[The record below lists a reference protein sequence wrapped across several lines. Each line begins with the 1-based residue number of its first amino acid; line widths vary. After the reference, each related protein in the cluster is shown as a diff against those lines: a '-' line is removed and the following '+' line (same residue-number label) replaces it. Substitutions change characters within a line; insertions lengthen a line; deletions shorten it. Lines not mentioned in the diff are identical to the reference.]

1 VPVPPGASGR
11 HAGEWLLLAAALVA
25 FGAVLAGYLTYMVVH
40 PPSWT
45 LDLVDLHVYRD
56 GGLVARHAVP
66 PYSPHR
72 AAPLYEWRGYGSL
85 RLKFTYPPFAAAV
98 FALLSYLPWAVL
110 AGLSVAASLALLV
123 AALWFTLGG
132 LGYRRN
138 RLRLAATLLI
148 AALVFWTE
156 PVLRTVYLGQV
167 NLALMALIVWDLSQ
181 PDTKAS
187 RWWKGASVGIAA
199 GIKLIPLIFIPYLL
213 LTHRFRQAALAC
225 GAFAATVLAGY
236 LVLPADSARWW
247 LHGLFLQTGRTG
259 FIGWEGNQ
267 SLPALITRLSGSIA
281 AGKPIWL
288 AAAAVTAIAGLA
300 CAATLDRAG
309 HQTAGLLACALTGLL
324 VSPISW
330 DHHWVWIAPGVAVA
344 AHYAADAMRGGARWK
359 AAGFCA
365 LAAGIAVLY
374 GAWPGSLWGE
384 PRDLGNFSLGVIWA
398 PPNTNPSLYYRLGDR
413 ASFPE
418 YHWHGAQ
425 LLIGNAFVFGGLLLL
440 AILAMLTVRARSTP
454 AAGQAAGPQPLHAP
468 M

>member
-1 VPVPPGASGR
+1 MPPGASGR
-11 HAGEWLLLAAALVA
+11 HAGERLLLAAALVA
-25 FGAVLAGYLTYMVVH
+25 FGAVLAGYLTYMAVH

-45 LDLVDLHVYRD
+45 LNLVDLHVYRD

-110 AGLSVAASLALLV
+110 AGFSVAASLALLV

-148 AALVFWTE
+148 AALVLWTE

-187 RWWKGASVGIAA
+187 RWWKGAGVGIAA

-225 GAFAATVLAGY
+225 GAFAATVLAGF

-288 AAAAVTAIAGLA
+288 AAAAVTAVSRPGLRGHAGQGWA
-300 CAATLDRAG
+300 PDGRAAGMRAHRAAGIPHQLGPPLGVDR
-309 HQTAGLLACALTGLL
+309 
-324 VSPISW
+324 
-330 DHHWVWIAPGVAVA
+330 PGGGGGCPLRGRRHA
-344 AHYAADAMRGGARWK
+344 RGGALEGGRVLR
-359 AAGFCA
+359 AGGRDCR
-365 LAAGIAVLY
+365 AV
-374 GAWPGSLWGE
+374 
-384 PRDLGNFSLGVIWA
+384 RCV
-398 PPNTNPSLYYRLGDR
+398 
-413 ASFPE
+413 
-418 YHWHGAQ
+418 
-425 LLIGNAFVFGGLLLL
+425 
-440 AILAMLTVRARSTP
+440 
-454 AAGQAAGPQPLHAP
+454 AGQPVG
-468 M
+468 